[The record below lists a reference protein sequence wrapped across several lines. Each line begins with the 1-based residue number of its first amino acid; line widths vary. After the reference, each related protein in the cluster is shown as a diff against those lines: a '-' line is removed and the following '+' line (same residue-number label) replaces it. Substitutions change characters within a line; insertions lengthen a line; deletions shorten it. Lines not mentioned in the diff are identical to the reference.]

1 MTVVLALDLA
11 SISGWALGEPGG
23 TPTHGYIRFAAPGSS
38 HEAIFAAA
46 CRWMIDMMERRPTV
60 VVFESPLATS
70 FKRGKTNASTT
81 GLLWGLPAV
90 IGAVA
95 YMSGCYNIRKADTRD
110 VRIHFIGSNPPRAK
124 AKAMTVLNCQRLG
137 WNVTDDNEADAL
149 AIWHFMCTIIARSKS

>member
-1 MTVVLALDLA
+1 MARILALDLA
-11 SISGWALGEPGG
+11 SVTGWACGEPGG
-23 TPTHGYIRFAAPGSS
+23 EPTHGYIRFASLGSS

-46 CRWMIDMMERRPTV
+46 CRWMIAKMEEGPTI

-81 GLLWGLPAV
+81 ALLWGLPAV
-90 IGAVA
+90 VGAVA

-110 VRIHFIGSNPPRAK
+110 VRLHFIGGNHKRAK
-124 AKAMTVLNCQRLG
+124 AKALTVRNCQLMG

-149 AIWHFMCTIIARSKS
+149 AIWHYTCALLARGAK